1 MRIVEQTPDRLV
13 LEILPVALRV
23 LCVGLFL
30 LFFVLGFG
38 IRLILPAIA
47 GLTRMPE
54 MGLSAL
60 PRMPGMNVLGYAS
73 VIPLLVGVFL
83 IKTRRLTFDRPSG
96 KVTMASRGIMG
107 RGEAAYPLADLQGA
121 TLAASRSNGSGT
133 TYRAV
138 MHFSGATG
146 QVPVTPYSTSGPGP
160 SRTVEAINGWLGPR
174 VTGLSGLTGDQ
185 AAAVG
190 AALDR
195 LGIRLPRQYECTR
208 DSGRVNLSP
217 LLSRG

>member
-13 LEILPVALRV
+13 LEIRPIALMV

-54 MGLSAL
+54 TGL
-60 PRMPGMNVLGYAS
+60 PGMNILGYAS
-73 VIPLLVGVFL
+73 VFPLLVGVFL

-96 KVTMASRGIMG
+96 KVSIATRGLFG
-107 RGEAAYPLADLQGA
+107 RGETQYPLADLQGA
-121 TLAASRSNGSGT
+121 SLAASRSGDSGT

-138 MHFSGATG
+138 LHFAGATG

-160 SRTVEAINGWLGPR
+160 SRTVDAINSWLGPR
-174 VTGLSGLTGDQ
+174 VSFGPGQSLHLSGAQ
-185 AAAVG
+185 AQEAL
-190 AALDR
+190 AALEK
-195 LGIRLPRQYECTR
+195 LGIRVPR
-208 DSGRVNLSP
+208 
-217 LLSRG
+217 

>member
-13 LEILPVALRV
+13 LEIRPVALMV

-38 IRLILPAIA
+38 MRLFLPAIA
-47 GLTRMPE
+47 GLMGMSD

-60 PRMPGMNVLGYAS
+60 PRVPGMNLLGYAS

-83 IKTRRLTFDRPSG
+83 IKTRRLSFDRPSG
-96 KVTMASRGIMG
+96 KVTVVSRGVLG
-107 RGEAAYPLADLQGA
+107 RNEAAYPLADLQKA
-121 TLAASRSNGSGT
+121 SLAASRSGNSGT

-138 MHFSGATG
+138 MHFSGMTG
-146 QVPVTPYSTSGPGP
+146 QVPVTPYSTSDPGP

-174 VTGLSGLTGDQ
+174 VTGLSDLTGDQ
-185 AAAVG
+185 TAAVAAA
-190 AALDR
+190 LEK
-195 LGIRLPRQYECTR
+195 LGIKLPR
-208 DSGRVNLSP
+208 
-217 LLSRG
+217 